1 MTAVDTKEMLES
13 VFDEEFG
20 FRLTNFSIKPVHVA
34 NGLARALTG
43 RTYDTTAV
51 TRLVRRY
58 VRNQKLGVDEERY
71 PNAEVIADYAAAFAG
86 PKGQEPDALRVT
98 RLARSPSTCSPPT
111 AQCSRRS
118 SRSLC
123 PTSAS
128 SPATRRTSEW
138 ASSSLGY

>member
-1 MTAVDTKEMLES
+1 VSPVDTSELLES
-13 VFDEEFG
+13 VYDEEFG
-20 FRLTNFSIKPVHVA
+20 FRLTNFSVKPVHVA
-34 NGLARALTG
+34 NGLARALAG

-86 PKGQEPDALRVT
+86 PKGQEPDALRV
-98 RLARSPSTCSPPT
+98 RACARWRSTSSPPT
-111 AQCSRRS
+111 VPSFRHS
-118 SRSLC
+118 SRSRF

-128 SPATRRTSEW
+128 SPATPPTFAW
-138 ASSSLGY
+138 VSSSHG